1 MNKDDLKLVYVL
13 KIGYDSKQQ
22 GLYEFIFSKD
32 PSVIPTDELG
42 WNEIPA
48 NGVAQPPE
56 EKDIDLILSLK
67 TNKIDFICL
76 HESYDR
82 SYMDGYYTIHC
93 LAYENVESN
102 NSDSIFGE
110 ETGLLVFHFGMKL
123 KEVKD
128 HFFSR
133 DLQLKEVEVNKTTP
147 VVTAT
152 EEEEEET
159 EEDELQF

>member
-22 GLYEFIFSKD
+22 GLYEFLFSKD

-48 NGVAQPPE
+48 NGVAEPPT
-56 EKDIDLILSLK
+56 EKDIDFILSLK

-76 HESYDR
+76 HESNDR

-110 ETGLLVFHFGMKL
+110 ETTLLVFHYGMKMR
-123 KEVKD
+123 EVKEY
-128 HFFSR
+128 FFSR
-133 DLQLKEVEVNKTTP
+133 DIQLKEVEVNKPT
-147 VVTAT
+147 VAAT
-152 EEEEEET
+152 SDEEAD
-159 EEDELQF
+159 EEDEELQF